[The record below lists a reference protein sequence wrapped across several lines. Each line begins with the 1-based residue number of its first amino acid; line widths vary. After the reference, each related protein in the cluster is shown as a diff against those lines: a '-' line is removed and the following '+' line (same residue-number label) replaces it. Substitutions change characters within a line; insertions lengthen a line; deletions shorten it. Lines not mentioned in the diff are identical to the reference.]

1 MCGDGVG
8 FIFPMIK
15 VMNIFWAIPALGV
28 AIILLW
34 MFAIIRSLSKEWG
47 LLQSRLQAFF
57 QTKPTDID

>member
-1 MCGDGVG
+1 
-8 FIFPMIK
+8 MIK

-47 LLQSRLQAFF
+47 PLQSRLQAFF

>member
-8 FIFPMIK
+8 FIFAMIK

-47 LLQSRLQAFF
+47 PLQSRLQAFF

>member
-8 FIFPMIK
+8 FIFEMIK
-15 VMNIFWAIPALGV
+15 MNIFWTIPALGV

-34 MFAIIRSLSKEWG
+34 VLGVVQSLSKEWG
-47 LLQSRLQAFF
+47 LLQYRLQEFF